1 MKKKEFKSQKCTTQ
15 EQSQKL
21 LDIGTYEEVLC
32 AGILYALKSI

>member
-21 LDIGTYEEVLC
+21 LDMGLIAVRL
-32 AGILYALKSI
+32 